1 MIAEEDRFI
10 EYDDEEIDLRDM
22 LANMMHH
29 VTKDT
34 LTVNPVVLFKEEGFV
49 DALRVWVGAG
59 GDFEAMEAAGG
70 RSEWLRDMFNAH
82 VRGRPFHSQ
91 SAERASVQTSVQ
103 NDSRGG
109 ELVTS
114 IKTSLTHQ
122 FREMQRLA
130 GEFSN
135 QQGTKDAEEKEV
147 AAGAAIG
154 DAADECVRNAA
165 TLAGLTERDLE
176 GFVDAAGVD
185 APTAPAAAPK
195 GPKKWNDKSQ
205 GRVRA
210 VVRPLAQVHN
220 SRSLWYHLVAA
231 RKRWAQLKDPAFMLK
246 VWAEEN
252 RCTALGLSR
261 PQEIE
266 KQKQIKLAKREA
278 GAQQRQANPK
288 IKKFTAVDAAE
299 QGKAATPAVPMTAS
313 GRLNF
318 TGWAPGAGVGKKPV
332 GMEVTKNNVAN
343 EMVAWGHVF
352 HHAEMASGGG
362 EYTG

>member
-1 MIAEEDRFI
+1 M
-10 EYDDEEIDLRDM
+10 
-22 LANMMHH
+22 
-29 VTKDT
+29 
-34 LTVNPVVLFKEEGFV
+34 
-49 DALRVWVGAG
+49 
-59 GDFEAMEAAGG
+59 
-70 RSEWLRDMFNAH
+70 
-82 VRGRPFHSQ
+82 
-91 SAERASVQTSVQ
+91 
-103 NDSRGG
+103 
-109 ELVTS
+109 TS
-114 IKTSLTHQ
+114 IKTSLIHQ
-122 FREMQRLA
+122 FRERQRLA

-147 AAGAAIG
+147 AAAAAAAAAVG

-195 GPKKWNDKSQ
+195 GPKKWKDKSQ

-246 VWAEEN
+246 VRAEEK